1 MKKISFISTNKSAWG
16 GSEYLWYYAALRL
29 AKDGYNVNVSIPRWR
44 HIPVEILNLE
54 SKNIKVRYNTDN
66 SNIKKI
72 INRIL
77 PATHQLSY
85 AVDGYKFLKHEK
97 PDLTI
102 INQGGNTGGLA
113 LMEFCVKNNFKFVT
127 IAQAANEAS
136 WPTDRISYRLS
147 DVFPKALKNYFV
159 SKANLRLTEI
169 QIGRKIP
176 NAEVIYNPFNTD
188 FRNNMEYPDPGEIY
202 SLANVA
208 RHEYYAKGQDIL
220 FQVLNEKKWRERNLE
235 VNLYGK
241 GDHTNSIVKLKK
253 YFGLEKVNVC
263 GHVNVSEI
271 WGKNQALILTSR
283 YEGLPLALVEA
294 MLCSRLGIVTAV
306 SGNPEIVIDNVNG
319 FLAKA
324 AEVSLVDEAL
334 ERAWARRS
342 EWKEIGKKARENI
355 VKLIPEDPV
364 GYFCE
369 KIRALN

>member
-1 MKKISFISTNKSAWG
+1 MKKISFISTNKSSWG

-29 AKDGYNVNVSIPRWR
+29 SKEGYKINVSIPRWV
-44 HIPVEILNLE
+44 HIPDEILKLE

-66 SNIKKI
+66 SKFKKI

-77 PATHQLSY
+77 PASQQLSY
-85 AVDGYKFLKHEK
+85 AVDGFKFLKK
-97 PDLTI
+97 DRPDLTV
-102 INQGGNTGGLA
+102 INQGGNTGGLE
-113 LMEFCVKNNFKFVT
+113 LMEFCVKNNIRFAT

-136 WPTDRISYRLS
+136 WPTDRKSYRLS
-147 DVFPKALKNYFV
+147 DVYPKALKNYFV
-159 SKANLRLTEI
+159 SKANLKLTEI

-188 FRNNMEYPDPGEIY
+188 FENDLKYPEPGENY

-220 FQVLNEKKWRERNLE
+220 FQVLNDKKWRERNLE

-241 GDHTNSIVKLKK
+241 GDHTNSIVKLKN
-253 YFGLEKVNVC
+253 YFGLERVNIC
-263 GHVNVSEI
+263 GHVNVSDI
-271 WGKNQALILTSR
+271 WKKNHALILTSR

-294 MLCSRLGIVTAV
+294 MLCSRMGIVTAV
-306 SGNPEIVIDNVNG
+306 SGNPEIVNDNVNG

-324 AEVSLVDEAL
+324 AEVSLVDDAL
-334 ERAWARRS
+334 ERAWSRRT
-342 EWKEIGKKARENI
+342 EWKEIGIKARENI
-355 VKLIPEDPV
+355 VKLIPKDPV

-369 KIRALN
+369 KLKELN

>member
-1 MKKISFISTNKSAWG
+1 MKKISFISTNKSSWG

-29 AKDGYNVNVSIPRWR
+29 SEDGYIVNVSIPRWR

-66 SNIKKI
+66 SNLKKF

-85 AVDGYKFLKHEK
+85 AVDGFKFLKKFK

-102 INQGGNTGGLA
+102 INQGGNTGGLD
-113 LMEFCVKNNFKFVT
+113 LMEFCVKNNFKFAT
-127 IAQAANEAS
+127 IAQAANEAN

-159 SKANLRLTEI
+159 SRANLKLTEI

-188 FRNNMEYPDPGEIY
+188 FKNNFKYPQPGENY

-220 FQVLNEKKWRERNLE
+220 FQVLSDKKWRERNLI

-253 YFGLEKVNVC
+253 YFALDKVNVC
-263 GHVNVSEI
+263 GHVNITDI
-271 WGKNQALILTSR
+271 WENNQALILTSR

-324 AEVSLVDEAL
+324 AEVNLVDEAL
-334 ERAWARRS
+334 ERAWARRA
-342 EWKEIGKKARENI
+342 EWEEIGKKARENI
-355 VKLIPEDPV
+355 ICLIPEDPV
-364 GYFCE
+364 EYFCS
-369 KIRALN
+369 KIKALD